1 MDFGNDKNI
10 GKRIVQQQE
19 EQKKGINPFV
29 QFRKTERGVKPFETL
44 GESVNQENKFAILKT
59 TENGKYI
66 RGGQLWFAM
75 NGVEIFTDIDNI
87 IYVDLIN
94 NTFIVK
100 NGNKVI
106 EEISPVDP
114 EQRQYVLLM
123 KCVEDGGDEYFKWE
137 SMTGRTY
144 CYNYIVD
151 NIDVYSIYPNES
163 FVLTEN
169 VPLKDALT
177 IAEFVRYL
185 KNSDLV
191 ENDGFD
197 IDVYIY

>member
-1 MDFGNDKNI
+1 MDYGNDKNI
-10 GKRIVQQQE
+10 GKRISQQTDN
-19 EQKKGINPFV
+19 KKNGINPFV
-29 QFRKTERGVKPFETL
+29 FYNKTDKGVRPFEQL
-44 GESVNQENKFAILKT
+44 SESVNHENKFAILKT
-59 TENGKYI
+59 TENGKYV
-66 RGGQLWFAM
+66 RSGQLWFSLD
-75 NGVEIFTDIDNI
+75 GVEIYTDIDNI

-94 NTFIVK
+94 KTYIVK

-106 EEISPVDP
+106 EQITPQDP

-123 KCVEDGGDEYFKWE
+123 KCVDDRDGEIFRWE
-137 SMTGRTY
+137 SMTGRTE

-151 NIDVYSIYPNES
+151 NIDVFSIYPDES

-177 IAEFVRYL
+177 ISEFIRYL
-185 KNSDLV
+185 KNSELV
-191 ENDGFD
+191 EDDGFD